1 MASYTVSYI
10 KFVRPQPE
18 LIKDLQTSTILG
30 PWVKGWSA
38 TVNEDTGVVV
48 VKVRKVGEKGPFT
61 ESVRYAASSIDNYKV
76 TAAKPLG
83 DEPADPK

>member
-18 LIKDLQTSTILG
+18 LIRDLQTSTILG

-38 TVNEDTGVVV
+38 QVNEDTGVIV
-48 VKVRKVGEKGPFT
+48 VKVRKTIDGKVVT
-61 ESVRYAASSIDNYKV
+61 ESVRYPVVSIDNYKV
-76 TAAKPLG
+76 TAAKPVG